1 MVAESQAL
9 DVHAAQR
16 FLEGLVH
23 RTPLVR
29 SSSLSQMTGR
39 EVFLKLELFQKTGS
53 YKPRGM
59 AWAIQNLSREERA
72 RGVITF
78 SAGNAAQGL
87 AWAAARQ
94 GVKSCVVMAASAN
107 QTKVAATR
115 GYGAEVLL
123 HGTPPE
129 AAQFCE
135 EVARERG
142 LTFISSYDDQVLM
155 AGHASLGLEILED
168 LPDVTDVFLGIGG
181 GGMAGGL
188 VRALDA
194 TGSSARLHGI
204 EPEGADA
211 MAQSLEQGKAARLLS
226 VRTIADGLA
235 APSAGAGCF
244 ELVRRRFESVRRV
257 SDDQILAAMR
267 LLMQRCK
274 VMPEPA
280 GAAGLAGFL
289 AQADDEQLGDRVV
302 CVVSG
307 GNVDL
312 GLLKLWL

>member
-1 MVAESQAL
+1 MVAGSRAL
-9 DVHAAQR
+9 DVHAARR

-29 SSSLSQMTGR
+29 SSSLSEMTGR

-59 AWAIQNLSREERA
+59 AWAIQNLSPEERA

-94 GVKSCVVMAASAN
+94 DVRSYVVMAATAN
-107 QTKVAATR
+107 PTKVAATR

-129 AAQFCE
+129 AAQFCAE
-135 EVARERG
+135 IAKERG
-142 LTFISSYDDQVLM
+142 LTFISSYDDEVLM
-155 AGHASLGLEILED
+155 AGHASLGLEITED
-168 LPDVTDVFLGIGG
+168 LPDVTDIFLGIGG

-194 TGSSARLHGI
+194 TGSTARLHGI

-211 MAQSLEQGKAARLLS
+211 MARSLEQGKAAQLAS
-226 VRTIADGLA
+226 VSTIADGLA
-235 APSAGAGCF
+235 APSAGARCF
-244 ELVRRRFESVRRV
+244 ELVHRRFASVRRV

-274 VMPEPA
+274 IMPEPA

-289 AQADDEQLGDRVV
+289 ARKNDEQIGNRIL

-312 GLLKLWL
+312 NLLKLWL